1 MGSTHFKYQFFKSQ
15 QILSMNVELK
25 QKALPEESAFCL
37 RRVSSLWDSDGTNN
51 DFRTQKKSP
60 SGRKRLLSPQSLQ
73 PLGL

>member
-37 RRVSSLWDSDGTNN
+37 RRVSSLWDSNGTNN
-51 DFRTQKKSP
+51 DFRTQKKALREKGP
-60 SGRKRLLSPQSLQ
+60 FVQSCRIRS
-73 PLGL
+73 